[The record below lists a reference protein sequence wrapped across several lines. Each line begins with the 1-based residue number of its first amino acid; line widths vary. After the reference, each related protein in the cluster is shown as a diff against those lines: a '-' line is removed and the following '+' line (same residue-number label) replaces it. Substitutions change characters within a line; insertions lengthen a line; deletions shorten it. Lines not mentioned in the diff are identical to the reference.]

1 MDTYYLAL
9 IAAAIALLLLIETEY
24 FSLKKEI
31 RRVSD
36 RNAKLDNGFESM
48 TDWMTSMA
56 ENVARLDSE
65 QERSQEQIAKLD
77 SEQEKSYEK
86 LAWLETEYE
95 QKMFE
100 KVEAEKDAAREFERS
115 QELFNEGLRSITDF
129 TGGLPQ
135 RGNR

>member
-9 IAAAIALLLLIETEY
+9 IAAAIALLLMIETEY

-31 RRVSD
+31 KRVSD

-56 ENVARLDSE
+56 ENVA
-65 QERSQEQIAKLD
+65 KLD
-77 SEQEKSYEK
+77 DEQEKSYEK

-95 QKMFE
+95 QKVFE
-100 KVEAEKDAAREFERS
+100 KVEAETDAAREFERS

>member
-65 QERSQEQIAKLD
+65 QEETHDHL
-77 SEQEKSYEK
+77 E
-86 LAWLETEYE
+86 WLEGEYT
-95 QKMFE
+95 QKVNE

>member
-9 IAAAIALLLLIETEY
+9 IAAAIALLLLLETEY

-31 RRVSD
+31 KQVSD

-56 ENVARLDSE
+56 ENVA
-65 QERSQEQIAKLD
+65 KLD
-77 SEQEKSYEK
+77 DEQEKSYEK

-100 KVEAEKDAAREFERS
+100 KAEAEKDAAREFERS

>member
-1 MDTYYLAL
+1 MREMDTYYLAL
-9 IAAAIALLLLIETEY
+9 IAAAIALLLLVETEY

-31 RRVSD
+31 KRVSD

-56 ENVARLDSE
+56 ENVA
-65 QERSQEQIAKLD
+65 KLD
-77 SEQEKSYEK
+77 DEQEKSYEK

-95 QKMFE
+95 QKVLE
-100 KVEAEKDAAREFERS
+100 KVEAETDAAREFERS